1 MDLRMNRHFQ
11 LKKSKVSAFLHII
24 NLYNQKNLRKF
35 DIGATD
41 DNDNLVPDGKG
52 GYLTPRGDKY
62 WFGILPVIGVS
73 WEFWNKNKRDIFAIA
88 KVDCQSYCVLRT
100 LGDIKVDR

>member
-11 LKKSKVSAFLHII
+11 LKNGKISAFIHVI
-24 NLYNQKNLRKF
+24 NLYNHKNLRKF

-73 WEFWNKNKRDIFAIA
+73 WEF
-88 KVDCQSYCVLRT
+88 
-100 LGDIKVDR
+100 